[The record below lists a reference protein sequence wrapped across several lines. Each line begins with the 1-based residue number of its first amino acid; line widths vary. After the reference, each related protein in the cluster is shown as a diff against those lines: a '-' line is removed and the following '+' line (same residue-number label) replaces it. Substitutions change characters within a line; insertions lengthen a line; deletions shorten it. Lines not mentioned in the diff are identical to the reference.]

1 MGIKL
6 SICIPT
12 YNRAKFLPDLLDS
25 IVKQIDDSNK
35 NIIEVVI
42 SDNASKDNTKEVID
56 SYRSKI
62 PNLVYFRWDEN
73 KGADRNFIKVVE
85 LASGD
90 YCWLMGSDDVI
101 EDGSINYVL
110 NFLEKNKNISGIS
123 LNRNAYDFELK
134 FKIKERPVG
143 GFYFKENFVL
153 KDVNLIFKYFFYYF
167 GYISGQVVNRR
178 LWNQVLEEN
187 KGAIANYFNAY
198 VHVYLISKMILKNPL
213 WGYINEK
220 LVNSRGGNDSFLSE
234 LGVLKRMYI
243 DIMGYEKI
251 SGDVL
256 GRDNLLYKSLN
267 EKILKILVR
276 NHVLNIKFNS
286 DLGYRNLLEIL
297 KICFKYYKKYLYFY
311 YFVLPLL
318 ITPTFFLKIVR
329 FVYRKTIKKIVNK
342 ANKQDE

>member
-1 MGIKL
+1 
-6 SICIPT
+6 
-12 YNRAKFLPDLLDS
+12 LLDS

-42 SDNASKDNTKEVID
+42 SDNASKDNTEEVID

-85 LASGD
+85 LASGE

-110 NFLEKNKNISGIS
+110 N
-123 LNRNAYDFELK
+123 LK
-134 FKIKERPVG
+134 LKIKTRPISVIH
-143 GFYFKENFVL
+143 FKEDFVL
-153 KDVNLIFKYFFYYF
+153 SDINLIFKYLFGYF
-167 GYISGQVVNRR
+167 GYISGQVINRK
-178 LWNQVLEEN
+178 LWNKVLEEN
-187 KGAIANYFNAY
+187 KEVIANYFNAY

-220 LVNSRGGNDSFLSE
+220 LVGWRSANDSFLSE

-243 DIMGYEKI
+243 DIIGYEKI

-256 GRDNLLYKSLN
+256 GRDNLLYKFLN
-267 EKILKILVR
+267 EQILKVHVR
-276 NHVLNIKFNS
+276 SHILNIKLNNG
-286 DLGYRNLLEIL
+286 LEYKNLLEVL
-297 KICFKYYKKYLYFY
+297 KICFKYYKRYLYFY

-318 ITPTFFLKIVR
+318 ITPTFVLKIIR
-329 FVYRKTIKKIVNK
+329 FIYRKTIKKIINK
-342 ANKQDE
+342 SNKRDE

>member
-101 EDGSINYVL
+101 IASSITFIL
-110 NFLEKNKNISGIS
+110 NQLNLDFDVFLCNRIDTNIKLEPYKYNRWLKTRRDFSFDLEKRNEFIKYLKLSNSLGALFSYISSIIIKKKMWNNVICNEDFIGTNYYHSYVILYAIKNHSVKLRYLDKPLI
-123 LNRNAYDFELK
+123 LNRGE
-134 FKIKERPVG
+134 
-143 GFYFKENFVL
+143 
-153 KDVNLIFKYFFYYF
+153 
-167 GYISGQVVNRR
+167 
-178 LWNQVLEEN
+178 
-187 KGAIANYFNAY
+187 
-198 VHVYLISKMILKNPL
+198 
-213 WGYINEK
+213 
-220 LVNSRGGNDSFLSE
+220 NDSFLDRGFINRVYIDFKGYHKLSLIFKDDRE
-234 LGVLKRMYI
+234 IINCFYNVLKKEYPYYRVI
-243 DIMGYEKI
+243 K
-251 SGDVL
+251 VL
-256 GRDNLLYKSLN
+256 CFARKTKELENLKN
-267 EKILKILVR
+267 W
-276 NHVLNIKFNS
+276 
-286 DLGYRNLLEIL
+286 
-297 KICFKYYKKYLYFY
+297 
-311 YFVLPLL
+311 
-318 ITPTFFLKIVR
+318 FLKIGYSYNLIKIAGLLSFFYPFLIYVKKKL
-329 FVYRKTIKKIVNK
+329 FLISFYIYRLKLIFLKNKK
-342 ANKQDE
+342 

>member
-12 YNRAKFLPDLLDS
+12 YNRSNFLPDLLDS
-25 IVKQIDDSNK
+25 IVKQIDDNNK

-56 SYRSKI
+56 SYRTKI

-123 LNRNAYDFELK
+123 LNFNAYNYNLK
-134 FKIKERPVG
+134 LKIKTRPISLVH
-143 GFYFKENFVL
+143 FKEDFVL
-153 KDVNLIFKYFFYYF
+153 NDINLIFKYLFGYF
-167 GYISGQVVNRR
+167 GYISGQVVNRK
-178 LWNQVLEEN
+178 LWNKVLEES
-187 KGAIANYFNAY
+187 KEVIANYFNAY
-198 VHVYLISKMILKNPL
+198 IHVYLISRMILKNPL
-213 WGYINEK
+213 WGYIK
-220 LVNSRGGNDSFLSE
+220 KSLVGYRSNNDSFLSE
-234 LGVLKRMYI
+234 FGFLKRMYI
-243 DIMGYEKI
+243 DIIGYEKI

-256 GRDNLLYKSLN
+256 GRDNELYKSINEQVLKKLVLGHILSIKLN
-267 EKILKILVR
+267 SR
-276 NHVLNIKFNS
+276 
-286 DLGYRNLLEIL
+286 LGYRNLLEVL
-297 KICFKYYKKYLYFY
+297 KICFKYYKNYTYFY
-311 YFVLPLL
+311 FFILPLL
-318 ITPTFFLKIVR
+318 LTPSIFLRILR
-329 FVYRKTIKKIVNK
+329 FVYRKTIKRYLHKL
-342 ANKQDE
+342 